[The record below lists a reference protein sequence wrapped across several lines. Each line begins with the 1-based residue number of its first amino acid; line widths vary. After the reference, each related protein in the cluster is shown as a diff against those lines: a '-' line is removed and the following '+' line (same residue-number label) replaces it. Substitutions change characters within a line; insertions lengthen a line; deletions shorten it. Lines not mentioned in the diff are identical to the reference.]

1 LLAGRGALDSNA
13 RNRFS
18 SLIAS
23 KEFGM
28 RVSSLLILL
37 ALIGGGV
44 YVFMFTDLPSK
55 LMNTAG
61 GFTPAKTPDEAVTRF
76 AKAVKARKFK
86 TAATY
91 VTADYAELLN
101 KANDA
106 ATEVTSTLDGIMKYM
121 KNKGYESDK
130 ALAVLHY
137 FDPLPPL
144 TASPVR
150 KIDDSNAEANL
161 AVDDPGFAQL
171 GNPQNFEPLKGF
183 RPVLFTRPLTPAPIF
198 GNPVVNLSTVK
209 IKKVGDEWKLD
220 VLVSDLQKAAVND
233 YIANYKALRNGLD
246 SVRQD
251 LTNNSRTIS
260 TKQEFA
266 DSMMTAVSN
275 SK

>member
-1 LLAGRGALDSNA
+1 
-13 RNRFS
+13 
-18 SLIAS
+18 
-23 KEFGM
+23 M
-28 RVSSLLILL
+28 RVSSLVIGLLIV
-37 ALIGGGV
+37 GGLV

-76 AKAVKARKFK
+76 TKAVKARKYK

-106 ATEVTSTLDGIMKYM
+106 ATEVSGTLDGIMKYM

-144 TASPVR
+144 ATSTVT
-150 KIDDSNAEANL
+150 KVDDTTSSANL
-161 AVDDPGFAQL
+161 AVEDPGFSQW
-171 GNPQNFEPLKGF
+171 GNPANFEPLKGL

-198 GNPVVNLSTVK
+198 GNPIVNMSTVK
-209 IKKVGDEWKLD
+209 IKKVGDEWKID
-220 VLVSDLQKAAVND
+220 VLVTDLQKAAVND

-246 SVRQD
+246 GVRQD

-266 DSMMTAVSN
+266 DSMMTAVN
-275 SK
+275 GSK